1 MKDISDLMGR
11 ILLGVIFLYEALD
24 TLIFY
29 ENTKNTM
36 TNYGITSA
44 QDILLITSILILL
57 FGSILIIIGYFA
69 RVGAGL
75 LFLYWFILTM
85 IVYSFWDDPAELQ
98 RINGINFM
106 RNMAICGGL
115 LVVLANGAGKY
126 SVKRLIH
133 VMKLPE

>member
-11 ILLGVIFLYEALD
+11 ILLGAIFLYEALD

-36 TNYGITSA
+36 TNYGITAA
-44 QDILLITSILILL
+44 QDFLIIVSIIILL

-69 RVGAGL
+69 RIGAGL
-75 LFLYWFILTM
+75 LFIYWFILTM
-85 IVYSFWDDPAELQ
+85 IIYSFWDDPTELQ

-115 LVVLANGAGKY
+115 LMLLANGAGKY